1 MESRSVLRLAGVAT
15 ILGAAIDVLAPFL
28 IYPRLAEPWPHLVYV
43 TIDLLLVFG
52 MLGVRSVSGRSTG
65 PVALAGFILALLGV
79 MLVRTSSASIFGEAS
94 YMIASSVWSI
104 GMAVWSVDLLRAG
117 GAFRIAAGLW
127 ITALVIGLA
136 GLILKD
142 HGPIAHV
149 AKMAFILGFVA
160 AAVDLLK
167 TRGDPK

>member
-1 MESRSVLRLAGVAT
+1 MERRSVLRLAAVAT
-15 ILGAAIDVLAPFL
+15 LVGAAIDIFAPFV

-43 TIDLLLVFG
+43 AIDLLLLFG
-52 MLGVRSVSGRSTG
+52 MLAVRSVSGRSAG
-65 PVALAGFILALLGV
+65 PLALAGFVLALLGL

-142 HGPIAHV
+142 QGPIAHV

-167 TRGDPK
+167 PRGDPA